1 MIRFNNLFDDNEIV
15 DNIYIEKKSKYK
27 IPWVDKY
34 RPKTLD
40 DIVQQ
45 DEIINF
51 LKKSLLS
58 GNMPHLLFHGPPGS
72 GKTSTILAIA
82 HQLYG
87 PIKFSE
93 RVIELNA
100 SDDSGINAVRHKII
114 TFAEMK
120 IGNPDKNYPCPP
132 YKIVILDEADAMTT
146 EAQSAL
152 RKVMEDLSSITRFCF
167 ICNYIEQISEPIT
180 SRCMKFRFKP
190 VNNISINERLQFIAE
205 KEKMD
210 ISYNVID
217 AISII
222 SKGDLRRSI
231 MTLQNLSYI
240 YKYKS
245 IHNKNISD
253 QSIICVEDVYD
264 ITNMLPTEELN
275 NIWDICMSDDPD
287 TIHIINLT
295 NKLIECG
302 YPIDNI
308 LYQLKNKTIESDI
321 NDFQKSLIC
330 IQLHITEKRLIEGSN
345 EYIQL
350 LNMLC
355 YIKGVIN
362 NHICEVSSI
371 IC

>member
-1 MIRFNNLFDDNEIV
+1 MIRFNNLFDDDIF
-15 DNIYIEKKSKYK
+15 DNNYIEKKKIYK
-27 IPWVDKY
+27 TPWVDKY

-40 DIVQQ
+40 DIIQQ

-51 LKKSLLS
+51 LKKSLLT
-58 GNMPHLLFHGPPGS
+58 GNMPHLLFHGPPGT
-72 GKTSTILAIA
+72 GKTSAILAIA
-82 HQLYG
+82 RQLYG

-120 IGNPDKNYPCPP
+120 IGNIDKNYPCPP
-132 YKIVILDEADAMTT
+132 FKIVILDEADAMTV

-152 RKVMEDLSSITRFCF
+152 RKVMEDLSNITRFCF
-167 ICNYIEQISEPIT
+167 ICNYIEQISEPIN

-190 VNNISINERLQFIAE
+190 VNINSINDKLNYIAE
-205 KEKMD
+205 KENMIVSND
-210 ISYNVID
+210 IIN
-217 AISII
+217 AISNI

-231 MTLQNLSYI
+231 MTLQNLNYL
-240 YKYKS
+240 YKYKG
-245 IHNKNISD
+245 NIS
-253 QSIICVEDVYD
+253 VTDVYD
-264 ITNMLPTEELN
+264 ITNMLPINDLN
-275 NIWDICMSDDPD
+275 NIWDICNSNEPD
-287 TIHIINLT
+287 IIYLIELT
-295 NKLIECG
+295 NKLIESG

-308 LYQLKNKTIESDI
+308 LYQLKNKTIDSIITDY
-321 NDFQKSLIC
+321 QKSLIC

-350 LNMLC
+350 FSILSF
-355 YIKGVIN
+355 IKGVIN
-362 NHICEVSSI
+362 NNITEISNI